1 MIFIRMKSRMPSLLL
16 VGFVV
21 VLASGFL
28 AFVPTPKSKLVGRY
42 FLNTGITAEGK
53 NCRAD
58 SATGTLIR
66 FDQAHENP
74 LFESKATN
82 MVHLLIWF
90 KDSVEA
96 GKRYELPDPRVE
108 VCYWEQG
115 DLLMFHTNK
124 PKGWIEF
131 SSEDKSQRLSG
142 KMEMKLVEP
151 DHNMSNSDYHYMG
164 GSFSAAEAKLET
176 R

>member
-1 MIFIRMKSRMPSLLL
+1 MNTRTHLFILPALLGS
-16 VGFVV
+16 VFVFCCG
-21 VLASGFL
+21 LAPL
-28 AFVPTPKSKLVGRY
+28 PKGKTTGKY
-42 FLNTGITAEGK
+42 YLNAGIHAEGK
-53 NCRAD
+53 LCMAD
-58 SATGTLIR
+58 STDGTLVR
-66 FDQAHENP
+66 FDQPHENP
-74 LFESKATN
+74 LFESKAPN

-90 KDSVEA
+90 RDSVKT
-96 GKRYELPDPRVE
+96 GFRYELPDPRVE

-131 SSEDKSQRLSG
+131 DPNPKPSRLSG
-142 KMEMKLVEP
+142 KMELKLVEP

-164 GSFSAAEAKLET
+164 GAFALTLAKLDG